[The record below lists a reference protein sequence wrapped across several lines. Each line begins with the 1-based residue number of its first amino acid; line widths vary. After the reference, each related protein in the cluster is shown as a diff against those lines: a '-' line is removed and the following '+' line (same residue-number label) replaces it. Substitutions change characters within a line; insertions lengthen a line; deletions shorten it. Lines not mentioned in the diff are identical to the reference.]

1 MTAHRQ
7 THRLKPVR
15 LVKRGTTPT
24 PLAKWRQREKK
35 GKKEVPRKNEKNREK
50 PVDWRGEISTEWK
63 EDFVTST

>member
-24 PLAKWRQREKK
+24 PLAKWRDGKKKEKEKK
-35 GKKEVPRKNEKNREK
+35 AGKQRNNKAREGEVK
-50 PVDWRGEISTEWK
+50 
-63 EDFVTST
+63 